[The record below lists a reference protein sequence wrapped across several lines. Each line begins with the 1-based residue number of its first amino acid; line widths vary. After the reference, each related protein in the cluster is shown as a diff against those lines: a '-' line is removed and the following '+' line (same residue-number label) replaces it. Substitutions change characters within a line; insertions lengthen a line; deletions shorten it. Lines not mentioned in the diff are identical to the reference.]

1 MVHLSGAGH
10 GQITKVRKIKP
21 VTVDKYLKGQKRF
34 RHLFAGEQ
42 GAELVAKLQQMA
54 DANIA
59 KYGLISQ
66 GGGQ

>member
-1 MVHLSGAGH
+1 M
-10 GQITKVRKIKP
+10 RKIKP